1 MLITLQAQRM
11 ISLEDPALYLD
22 SDYAT
27 FYGSKTDNF
36 WSDLC
41 RRLVK
46 ESELKTED
54 IVADLGCGTGYAT
67 REIMRF
73 SVTKVYAIDPSRAM
87 LDGANGNLDG
97 SVVIGGTIDDLM
109 SSGLQKP
116 TVIISSG
123 VFVVMQD
130 SFDTL
135 RKIYDYLGN
144 NGRYIFTVED
154 WTTANVDGEPL
165 DYFFERVR
173 EYEQRLGIENDD
185 LFVKGSRRYSLEE
198 VRPMVIEA
206 GGKIIN
212 AYSVEMS
219 HPAEKRWDY
228 DYELSFVNSDIERLE
243 GRLREEGM
251 SLGTGRIL
259 KMGKELDKLR
269 ERKRLFEEFKS
280 LYACKKWVVGTQ
292 LVFHTVK
299 G

>member
-1 MLITLQAQRM
+1 MILQVQRVMKLQDPTL
-11 ISLEDPALYLD
+11 YFD
-22 SDYAT
+22 SDYAK
-27 FYGSKTDNF
+27 FYGSGKGNF

-41 RRLVK
+41 RRLVD
-46 ESELKTED
+46 EAELNPED

-67 REIMRF
+67 REIVKSGCSR
-73 SVTKVYAIDPSRAM
+73 VYAVDPSKAM
-87 LDGANGNLDG
+87 LDEANGNLDG
-97 SVVIGGTIDDLM
+97 SLVIEGTIDDLIF
-109 SSGLQKP
+109 SGLQKP
-116 TVIISSG
+116 SVIISSG

-130 SFDTL
+130 SLDTL

-173 EYEQRLGIENDD
+173 EYEQRLGIENDG

-198 VRPMVIEA
+198 ARQMVIEA

-219 HPAEKRWDY
+219 HRAERRWDY
-228 DYELSFVNSDIERLE
+228 GYELSFVNSDIKRLE

-259 KMGKELDKLR
+259 KIGKELDKLR
-269 ERKRLFEEFKS
+269 ERERLFEEFKS

-292 LVFHTVK
+292 HVFHTVK